1 MGSTPL
7 PTLEKSLK
15 LNFEHFDVECVAA
28 AEDPGPGACGDENLL
43 YNYPGPGFLRLRWA
57 EWCGLSRD
65 CKGNWL
71 ELPDASRQRAA
82 HKVRVAIVKGASMAP
97 VFVVDAL
104 RVDPP
109 ALTL

>member
-1 MGSTPL
+1 VNS
-7 PTLEKSLK
+7 
-15 LNFEHFDVECVAA
+15 EHFDVEYLEAVKAPA
-28 AEDPGPGACGDENLL
+28 PDACGDENLL

-57 EWCGLSRD
+57 EWCGLARD

-71 ELPDASRQRAA
+71 ELPDASAQRAA
-82 HKVRVAIVKGASMAP
+82 HKVRVAIVKGGSMAP

-109 ALTL
+109 ALTGPVHEVRPCSLA

>member
-1 MGSTPL
+1 
-7 PTLEKSLK
+7 
-15 LNFEHFDVECVAA
+15 LNSEHFDLEYAEAA
-28 AEDPGPGACGDENLL
+28 KGPALDAFEAENLL
-43 YNYPGPGFLRLRWA
+43 CNYPGRGFLRLRWA

-71 ELPDASRQRAA
+71 ELPDVSEQRAA
-82 HKVRVAIVKGASMAP
+82 HKVRVAIVQGASMAP

-109 ALTL
+109 ALVA

>member
-57 EWCGLSRD
+57 EWCGLSRSI
-65 CKGNWL
+65 KTV
-71 ELPDASRQRAA
+71 SRQKNDAM
-82 HKVRVAIVKGASMAP
+82 VKLGLKNDLDIFVYASEHG
-97 VFVVDAL
+97 
-104 RVDPP
+104 
-109 ALTL
+109 LTS